1 MVGSSTDAPTLT
13 LLLAGGRGVGK
24 TSVARRLL
32 GAKFTPSCEPT
43 AGIDEFA
50 GVLDGD
56 SIKIFDPSH
65 TEIANALEVVRGAAC
80 VGVLLVCDPADPDSL
95 RVADGWLLRLRQ
107 AVVPEVS
114 LLLAHK
120 HDRARARLDA
130 HALDAYCAHRG
141 VLGWRATTAL
151 HGRSINA
158 AVATLLQRVALQQ
171 VQLIPSPGAAQSS
184 ERSLHL
190 SAVSY
195 THLTLPTNREV

>member
-1 MVGSSTDAPTLT
+1 MAASSSTDAPTLT

-32 GAKFTPSCEPT
+32 GAKFTPNCVPT
-43 AGIDEFA
+43 EGIDEFA
-50 GVLDGD
+50 GTLDGD

-65 TEIANALEVVRGAAC
+65 SEIANALEVVRGAAC
-80 VGVLLVCDPADPDSL
+80 VGVLLVCDPADPESL
-95 RVADGWLLRLRQ
+95 RDADGWLLRLRQ

-158 AVATLLQRVALQQ
+158 AVATLLQRVALHSAAA
-171 VQLIPSPGAAQSS
+171 PNGPGLRRQA
-184 ERSLHL
+184 
-190 SAVSY
+190 
-195 THLTLPTNREV
+195 

>member
-1 MVGSSTDAPTLT
+1 MTEPSTDAPTRM

-32 GAKFTPSCEPT
+32 GAKFTSCEPT

-65 TEIANALEVVRGAAC
+65 AEIANALEVVRGAAC

-158 AVATLLQRVALQQ
+158 AVATLLQRVALHSAAA
-171 VQLIPSPGAAQSS
+171 PNGPGLRRQA
-184 ERSLHL
+184 
-190 SAVSY
+190 
-195 THLTLPTNREV
+195 